1 MLVVPHAPWGT
12 TLPKHAH
19 EKSGA
24 VDMCGMCVVWMCVAA
39 PSLASSSSAAA
50 AEAVGRRSACT
61 WCPSTPPSM
70 TRVVPR
76 PTAAGDGRAPP
87 ASGRRRRRACSR
99 RAQRA
104 LLQQLLAGARKSHKN
119 VTVPHDL
126 LAAVG
131 EMARRSEHGRRV
143 GVYVL
148 RSRLVD
154 ADPRRSA
161 APARIAREPVRREEK
176 ARRALEKGA
185 PRDSFCRPPLGPK
198 TLVERLS
205 VTILALLPDPE
216 RTPHARRRTLPQ

>member
-1 MLVVPHAPWGT
+1 
-12 TLPKHAH
+12 
-19 EKSGA
+19 
-24 VDMCGMCVVWMCVAA
+24 MCGMCVVWMCVAA

-61 WCPSTPPSM
+61 WCASTPLSM

-87 ASGRRRRRACSR
+87 ASGQRRRRACSR

-104 LLQQLLAGARKSHKN
+104 LLQQLLAGARKSRKN
-119 VTVPHDL
+119 VPHDL

-131 EMARRSEHGRRV
+131 EMARRSEHDRRV

-176 ARRALEKGA
+176 ARR
-185 PRDSFCRPPLGPK
+185 R
-198 TLVERLS
+198 ERLRR
-205 VTILALLPDPE
+205 ARPE
-216 RTPHARRRTLPQ
+216 IHSAGHPWAQRDGFCHPSLNKPQTFLPQT